1 MPLGTLRIA
10 KPLCNIKSSNMSE
23 KAASIKISIKEG
35 EFEITGSELFVTQ
48 QIENFR
54 ELIIDGL
61 TNQTFEEPKN
71 ETPVGLIPET
81 AKPDSSDLSNQNAPT
96 NNYPNVIHI
105 EDGQVNII
113 KNIPNKSA
121 QSGAVTV
128 AIVLTYANYLA
139 GKEVTTYKEIAEECK
154 RQACYDGKNF
164 STHLKGTK
172 PYLIIKGS
180 TRSDKTL
187 KLTMPGID
195 KAKEILEELNAS

>member
-1 MPLGTLRIA
+1 
-10 KPLCNIKSSNMSE
+10 MSE

-61 TNQTFEEPKN
+61 TNQSFDEPKN
-71 ETPVGLIPET
+71 EPPVGLIPEV
-81 AKPDSSDLSNQNAPT
+81 AKPVSSDESNQNVQT
-96 NNYPNVIHI
+96 NNYHNVIHI
-105 EDGQVNII
+105 EGGEVNII
-113 KNIPNKSA
+113 KNIPAKSA
-121 QSGAVTV
+121 QSGAVKV
-128 AIVLTYANYLA
+128 AIILTYANHLV
-139 GKEVTTYKEIAEECK
+139 GKQETTYKEVAEECK

-172 PYLIIKGS
+172 PYIIIKGS
-180 TRSDKTL
+180 TRTDKIL